1 MQLRLLKWKILC
13 VCFVCVA
20 EHIILDR
27 REDFFCRMNVSVNN
41 WDCICR
47 YDNGDQL
54 CKEPSCSELG
64 DGRIVTVKEER
75 EVPHDCVSTETD
87 DTLVRLWFLHVLYFK
102 IICLGFIITFSFG
115 F

>member
-1 MQLRLLKWKILC
+1 MQLRLSKWKILC
-13 VCFVCVA
+13 VWFVCVA

-27 REDFFCRMNVSVNN
+27 REDFFCRINVSVNN
-41 WDCICR
+41 RDCICR
-47 YDNGDQL
+47 YDSGDQL

-75 EVPHDCVSTETD
+75 EVPRSTEAD
-87 DTLVRLWFLHVLYFK
+87 DTLVRLCFLHVLYLK